1 MAASQMR
8 VTVNVLVPH
17 MLHRP
22 QNVLF
27 SQKAVEDLQFEE
39 EKVNL
44 LTKEKAKLQVYVE
57 EVSTATFMRP
67 YPLILM

>member
-22 QNVLF
+22 LKCVSL
-27 SQKAVEDLQFEE
+27 SQKAIEDLQFEE
-39 EKVNL
+39 DKVNL
-44 LTKEKAKLQVYVE
+44 LTKEKAKLQVHVE
-57 EVSTATFMRP
+57 EVSTATFRRP
-67 YPLILM
+67 